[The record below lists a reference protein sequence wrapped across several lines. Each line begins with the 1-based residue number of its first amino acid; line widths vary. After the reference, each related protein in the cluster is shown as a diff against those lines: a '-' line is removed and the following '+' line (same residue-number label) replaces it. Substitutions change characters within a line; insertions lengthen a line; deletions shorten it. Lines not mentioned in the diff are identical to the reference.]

1 MTPRPTLDRDRT
13 LRLHPELA
21 VLHGTAARLWHL
33 RTGRLEALE
42 PPELGEVLR
51 AFVRPRRVGDVLD
64 DLDEPGR
71 IGTFTGERVAD
82 LLARCLR
89 AGLLVDGADR
99 EASPGGETLFG
110 APRRSVAEAL
120 VDRPDLVVVGVPYDA
135 GATVRPGSRFA
146 PEALRRA
153 SGTCFSYHEET
164 GEPRGAWDPVAGRI
178 LAGVH
183 IADVGDLTEAA
194 PTRNGAVIDRLRQT
208 VTHVAG
214 SGARPVVLGGD
225 HSIALPT
232 ITGLG
237 QAHGR
242 IGVLHVDAHAD
253 RGPDRGEDWRAAGH
267 HGNFLTWVL
276 REDRVARVAQLGV
289 RQREPTGPPSHP
301 KVVAWPGTTAARADP
316 GQLLADLPAELPWH
330 VSLDVDAL
338 DPTVL
343 AATGTPVPGG
353 FDAASLARVL
363 AAVASQRRVVG
374 VDVCELLPD
383 RGDTEPMIACE
394 LLVRLLAA
402 ATAATPD
409 G

>member
-1 MTPRPTLDRDRT
+1 MAELATLDRDRT

-21 VLHGTAARLWHL
+21 VLHGTAPRVWHL
-33 RTGRLEALE
+33 RAGRLEALE

-51 AFVRPRRVGDVLD
+51 AFVRARRIGDVLD
-64 DLDEPGR
+64 ELDQAGVL
-71 IGTFTGERVAD
+71 TAERVAD

-99 EASPGGETLFG
+99 GVVPGGETLFG
-110 APRRSVAEAL
+110 APRRSIAETL

-153 SGTCFSYHEET
+153 SGTCFSYHEEA
-164 GEPRGAWDPVAGRI
+164 GEPCGAWDPVAGRI

-194 PTRNGAVIDRLRQT
+194 PARNGAVIDRLRQT

-214 SGARPVVLGGD
+214 CGARPVVLGGD

-253 RGPDRGEDWRAAGH
+253 RGPDHGEDWRAAGH
-267 HGNFLTWVL
+267 HGNFVTWAL
-276 REDRVARVAQLGV
+276 RDDRVDRVVQLGV
-289 RQREPTGPPSHP
+289 RQRELAGPPSHP
-301 KVVAWPGTTAARADP
+301 KVVAWPGITAAGADP
-316 GQLLADLPAELPWH
+316 EQLLADLPAELPWH

-343 AATGTPVPGG
+343 AATATPVPGG

-363 AAVASQRRVVG
+363 VAVARHRRVVG
-374 VDVCELLPD
+374 VDVCELLPGS
-383 RGDTEPMIACE
+383 GDAEPMIVCE
-394 LLVRLLAA
+394 LLVQLLAA
-402 ATAATPD
+402 ATASTPE

>member
-51 AFVRPRRVGDVLD
+51 AFVRPRRIGDVLD
-64 DLDEPGR
+64 ELDR
-71 IGTFTGERVAD
+71 TGTLTAERVAD

-89 AGLLVDGADR
+89 AGLFVDGADR
-99 EASPGGETLFG
+99 EVVPGGETLFG
-110 APRRSVAEAL
+110 APRRSVAETL

-153 SGTCFSYHEET
+153 SGTCFSYHEEA
-164 GEPRGAWDPVAGRI
+164 GKPGGAWDPVAGRI
-178 LAGVH
+178 LAGIH

-208 VTHVAG
+208 VAHVAG
-214 SGARPVVLGGD
+214 SGARPLVLGGD

-242 IGVLHVDAHAD
+242 IGVVHVDAHAD
-253 RGPDRGEDWRAAGH
+253 RGPDHGEDWRAAAH
-267 HGNFLTWVL
+267 HGNFLTWAL
-276 REDRVARVAQLGV
+276 RDDRVARLVQLGV
-289 RQREPTGPPSHP
+289 RQREPSGPPPHP
-301 KVVAWPGTTAARADP
+301 KVVAWPATTAAHAAP
-316 GQLLADLPAELPWH
+316 EQVLADLPADLPWH
-330 VSLDVDAL
+330 VSVDVDAL

-363 AAVASQRRVVG
+363 ATVAGHRRVVG
-374 VDVCELLPD
+374 VDVCELLPGSD
-383 RGDTEPMIACE
+383 VTEAMIACE
-394 LLVRLLAA
+394 LLVQLLAA
-402 ATAATPD
+402 ATASTPD